1 MEVNSSPHPGRVF
14 AGIDRRNL
22 DDEKSAY
29 FIGNGGSVV
38 VVGMRDRDSRYRLWP
53 L

>member
-1 MEVNSSPHPGRVF
+1 VF

-22 DDEKSAY
+22 DVEKSVY
-29 FIGNGGSVV
+29 GVVNRGSVV